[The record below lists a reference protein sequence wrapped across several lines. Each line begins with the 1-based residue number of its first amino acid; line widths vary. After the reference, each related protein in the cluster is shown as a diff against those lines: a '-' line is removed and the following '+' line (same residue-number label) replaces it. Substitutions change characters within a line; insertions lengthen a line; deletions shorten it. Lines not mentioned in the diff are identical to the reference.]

1 MPGKPAS
8 RQGDA
13 IAHGLIVQGS
23 ARRRLGG
30 TASGNATAPT
40 GTAPKPRCRI
50 REPNQRWNMERSL
63 DAKIKVLIFPILLFA
78 LLIPMG
84 LRAGGGMQLS
94 DAIKTLNNAVRVES
108 KRIGEE
114 GMESVIFK
122 AYVFIRSSENAKDVF
137 EEILKS
143 STLKVDTVYA
153 LMWAFEND
161 RALYDRYKDS
171 FKQDTTIE
179 VMIGDLL
186 FSYSLDEIRNNIEST
201 SLNSLLSMGR
211 RKKSN

>member
-1 MPGKPAS
+1 MERP
-8 RQGDA
+8 Q
-13 IAHGLIVQGS
+13 
-23 ARRRLGG
+23 
-30 TASGNATAPT
+30 NATT
-40 GTAPKPRCRI
+40 R
-50 REPNQRWNMERSL
+50 
-63 DAKIKVLIFPILLFA
+63 VLISSFLLFA

-84 LRAGGGMQLS
+84 LRAGGSIPLS

-108 KRIGEE
+108 RLIGEE

-122 AYVFIRSSENAKDVF
+122 AYAFIRSSENAKDVF

-143 STLKVDTVYA
+143 PTLKVDSVYA

-161 RALYDRYKDS
+161 RALYDRCKDS
-171 FKQDTTIE
+171 FKQDASIE

-201 SLNSLLSMGR
+201 HLDSSLSMNR
-211 RKKSN
+211 RKKSDHEL